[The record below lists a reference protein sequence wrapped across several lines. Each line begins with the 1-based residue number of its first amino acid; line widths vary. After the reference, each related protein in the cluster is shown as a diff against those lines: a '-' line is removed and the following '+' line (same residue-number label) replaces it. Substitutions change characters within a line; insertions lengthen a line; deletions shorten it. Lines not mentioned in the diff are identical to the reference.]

1 MLLKDAPLPAPDQ
14 ENRPRTG
21 RGVGL
26 SSKLLILT
34 ILFVMLAEVLI
45 FVPSIANFRMN
56 WLRERLAAAQ
66 IASLALEAAPDMMV
80 SEKLTQELLDNAGV
94 LAVALRRAD
103 SRQLMLRSAK
113 LPVVDLSIDLR
124 RRAKWKNVMDAF
136 STLVAPAGR
145 TVRIISGARLNSGDF
160 IEIVFDESPLKDA
173 MYAFAI
179 GIFGLSIVISVIT
192 AALVYLALNWL
203 LVRPMRHLTRNMV
216 YFSKN
221 PEDASRV
228 IVPSSRRDEIGIA
241 EGELA
246 GMQSELRQMLQQKN
260 RLAALG
266 LAVSKISHDLRNI
279 LAHAQLISDRLGVI
293 KDPTVQRVA
302 PKLLG
307 SLDRAID
314 LCANILKY
322 GQAREA
328 PPRRQL
334 FPLRPLVDEVVEALD
349 IDAHGHVT
357 IHNEI
362 ASDLSIDADR
372 EQMFRIML
380 NLGRNALQ
388 ALRNR
393 ERGEVH
399 ISGQREDGCTR
410 LEIRDNGPGL
420 PPAAREHLFEA
431 FQGSATAG
439 GVGLGLAISAEL
451 AQAHGGRITLLDKEP
466 GATFVITIPDRSVAA
481 AQALS

>member
-1 MLLKDAPLPAPDQ
+1 
-14 ENRPRTG
+14 
-21 RGVGL
+21 
-26 SSKLLILT
+26 
-34 ILFVMLAEVLI
+34 
-45 FVPSIANFRMN
+45 MN

-124 RRAKWKNVMDAF
+124 RRAKWKNVVDAF

-173 MYAFAI
+173 MLAFAI

-216 YFSKN
+216 HFSKN

-228 IVPSSRRDEIGIA
+228 IVPSDRRDEIGIA

-334 FPLRPLVDEVVEALD
+334 FPLRPLLDEVIEALD
-349 IDAHGHVT
+349 LDAHAHVT
-357 IHNEI
+357 IINDI
-362 ASDLSIDADR
+362 APDLTIDADR
-372 EQMFRIML
+372 EHIFRMML
-380 NLGRNALQ
+380 NLNRNALQ
-388 ALRNR
+388 ALKNR
-393 ERGEVH
+393 ESGEVH
-399 ISGQREDGCTR
+399 ISGQREDSCTK
-410 LEIRDNGPGL
+410 LMIRDNGPGL

-431 FQGSATAG
+431 FQGSVNAG

-451 AQAHGGRITLLDKEP
+451 VQAHGGRITLLDDEP
-466 GATFVITIPDRSVAA
+466 GATFVITVPDRSVAA